1 MPVSAQVTRLEE
13 NRVRLDVAVP
23 EGEVKK
29 RVERTLRQI
38 AREIRV
44 PGFRPGKAPGNVVMR
59 RVGRDTVMQEML
71 KDALGDWYAEA
82 VEQADVEPIDD
93 PDLDVPDPPDGGEF
107 TFGATVQLRPT
118 ATLGEYLGLE
128 VGRAEPEV
136 PEGALEGE
144 LDRLRDQV
152 ARLEPAD
159 RPAETGDFLTI
170 DFDGAVDG
178 QALANATS
186 RDYLVELGGG
196 RLVPGFDEALVGA
209 AAGETRTFPVT
220 YAPDD
225 ARGELAGKTVDYTV
239 TVKRVQAKSLPPL
252 DDALA
257 QEASEFE
264 TLDEL
269 RADLFQRLEAAAKA
283 QVDEQFRRTVIDAAV
298 AGATVDVPEV
308 MVNRQIGGVLHDI
321 SHQLPQGVGLEQYL
335 QATGRTLEQVV
346 TEMRPDAEM
355 AVRRELV
362 VESVADAEGVDV
374 SDEEVE
380 QQVRSDAEATG
391 RDPERLLEELRT
403 RGGFETLRRDIRLR
417 KAVDLLVESA
427 QPISIE
433 QAQAREKLWTPQ
445 TKEPE
450 AQTPKLWTPGQPQPT
465 TPPRPP
471 REPAQ

>member
-44 PGFRPGKAPGNVVMR
+44 PGFRPGKAPGNVVMN

-71 KDALGDWYAEA
+71 KDAIGDWYAEA
-82 VEQADVEPIDD
+82 LEQAEVEPIDD
-93 PDLDVPDPPDGGEF
+93 PDLDVPEPPDGGEF
-107 TFGATVQLRPT
+107 TFGATVQLRPR
-118 ATLGEYLGLE
+118 ATLGEYRGLE

-136 PEGALEGE
+136 PEGALDAE
-144 LDRLRDQV
+144 LERLRDQV

-159 RPAETGDFLTI
+159 RPAEAGDFLTI

-178 QALANATS
+178 EPLQGATS

-196 RLVPGFDEALVGA
+196 RLVPGFDDALVGA
-209 AAGETRTFPVT
+209 AVGESRTFPVT
-220 YAPDD
+220 YADD
-225 ARGELAGKTVDYTV
+225 DGREELAGQTVDYTV
-239 TVKRVQAKSLPPL
+239 AVKRVQAKTLPPL
-252 DDALA
+252 DDTLA
-257 QEASEFE
+257 QEATEFE

-269 RADLFQRLEAAAKA
+269 RADLTQRLEAAAKA
-283 QVDEQFRRTVIDAAV
+283 QVDEVFRRTVIDAAV

-308 MVNRQIGGVLHDI
+308 LVNRQIGGVLHDI
-321 SHQLPQGVGLEQYL
+321 SHQLPQGVSLEQYL
-335 QATGRTLEQVV
+335 QATGRSLEQVV
-346 TEMRPDAEM
+346 QEMRPDAEM

-362 VESVADAEGVDV
+362 VESVADAEGIEV

-380 QQVRSDAEATG
+380 AQVRTDAEATG
-391 RDPERLLEELRT
+391 RDADQLLTDLREQ
-403 RGGFETLRRDIRLR
+403 GGFEALRRDLRLR
-417 KAVDLLVESA
+417 RAVDLMVESA
-427 QPISIE
+427 RPISIE
-433 QAQAREKLWTPQ
+433 QAKAREKLWTPE

-450 AQTPKLWTPGQPQPT
+450 AEAPKLWTPGQPRNP
-465 TPPRPP
+465 
-471 REPAQ
+471 